1 MKLDPVRNTAATYYN
16 NTQFPDDP
24 GGCKPSEPFSLRL
37 IGLLIFE
44 KEARFYTG
52 MFTTKMQHSGTRPKS
67 VIMAN

>member
-24 GGCKPSEPFSLRL
+24 GGCKPSETFSPFNRASN
-37 IGLLIFE
+37 I